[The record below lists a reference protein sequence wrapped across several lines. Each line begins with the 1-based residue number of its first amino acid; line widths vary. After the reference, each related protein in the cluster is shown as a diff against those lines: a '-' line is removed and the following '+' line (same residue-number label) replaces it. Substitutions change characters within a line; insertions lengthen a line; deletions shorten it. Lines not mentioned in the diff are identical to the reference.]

1 MVDITKNKELYISK
15 KDISK
20 RIKEIAVQISIRYDK
35 KKPIFIG
42 ILNGSFIFFA
52 DLIRSLKFDCEV
64 DFLKISSYEGKKSTG
79 QIIMSKSL
87 DLDVENRSIII
98 VEDIIDSGMSIE
110 FIHNYISDFKPKDI
124 SIVSLLAK
132 KGISNLN
139 FKIDF
144 IGFEISSEFVVGYG
158 LDYNQR
164 FRNLESIYKLLTL
177 YK

>member
-20 RIKEIAVQISIRYDK
+20 RIKEISVQISNRYDK

-52 DLIRSLKFDCEV
+52 DLIRSLKIDCEV
-64 DFLKISSYEGKKSTG
+64 DFLKISSYKGKKSTG
-79 QIIMSKSL
+79 QIVMSKSL
-87 DLDVENRSIII
+87 DLDIENRSIII

-110 FIHNYISDFKPKDI
+110 FIHNYICDFKPKDI

-132 KGISNLN
+132 KSISNLN

-164 FRNLESIYKLLTL
+164 FRNLESIYKL
-177 YK
+177 